1 MTNDDALIGHTGF
14 VGSNLRR
21 QRDFPCL
28 FNSTTIGEI
37 DGCSFD
43 NVVCAG
49 VSAIKWWANQNPLE
63 DRLRIEGLMR
73 HLETI
78 RARNFTLIS
87 TIDVYNTPLRVTERD
102 APVLE
107 GLHAYGSNR
116 AMLERFVA
124 SHFAS
129 HQIVRLPALF
139 GRGLKKNAIYDL
151 MHDNRIAL
159 INPASCFQW
168 YPLDRLASDLELARR
183 HSLQCLNL
191 ATEPLGMEEIRS
203 RFFAASR
210 IGAEATAVAHYD
222 MRTVHD
228 AVLGGAGGYIMDKAA
243 VLDAIGCFVDDEIL
257 S

>member
-1 MTNDDALIGHTGF
+1 MNDDALIGHTGF

-21 QRDFPCL
+21 QRDFSHL
-28 FNSTTIGEI
+28 FNSTTIGGI
-37 DGCSFD
+37 DGRGFD
-43 NVVCAG
+43 DVVCAG
-49 VSAIKWWANQNPLE
+49 VSAVKWWANQNPAE

-78 RARNFTLIS
+78 QVCHFTLIS
-87 TIDVYNTPLRVTERD
+87 TIDVYDPPFGVTERD

-116 AMLERFVA
+116 ALLERFVA
-124 SHFAS
+124 SQFAS
-129 HQIVRLPALF
+129 YQIVRLPALF
-139 GRGLKKNAIYDL
+139 GIGLKKNAIYDL

-159 INPASCFQW
+159 INPASSFQW
-168 YPLDRLASDLELARR
+168 YPLDRIAADLELARR
-183 HSLQCLNL
+183 HSLQWLNL

-210 IGAEATAVAHYD
+210 IGAEAAAEAHYD

-228 AVLGGAGGYIMDKAA
+228 AVLGGANGYIMNKAG
-243 VLDAIGCFVDDEIL
+243 VLDAIGRFVDDEIL
-257 S
+257 A